1 VANTPASRKA
11 KGRRFQQWVRDAL
24 LEAATWLEEDDIRS
38 TSMGASGEDLL
49 LSPAARRV
57 FPLSIECKNVERL
70 NIWSALEQSEAHA
83 KIHGTTPVLFFK
95 RNRSPE
101 YACVP
106 AQYLIDLMV
115 GRVRVAAAVRD
126 HITEEKLS

>member
-1 VANTPASRKA
+1 MRPQSAKA

-24 LEAATWLEEDDIRS
+24 LKAAIWLEEDDIRS

-57 FPLSIECKNVERL
+57 YPISVECKNVESL
-70 NIWSALEQSEAHA
+70 SIWKAMAQTEAHA

-106 AQYLIDLMV
+106 AEYLIDLMV

-126 HITEEKLS
+126 AEEQ